1 MQARVRQRQQLALP
15 NSTVVIQ
22 YVQING
28 SVGVTLLL
36 TNTAHSRFGIEQ
48 SQQQLLWPQRGLH
61 QEHLIQI
68 GICAFI
74 TPWRALVQ
82 PAFS

>member
-1 MQARVRQRQQLALP
+1 MRQHQQLALP
-15 NSTVVIQ
+15 NSSVVIQ
-22 YVQING
+22 HVQING

-36 TNTAHSRFGIEQ
+36 ANAAHSRFRVEQ
-48 SQQQLLWPQRGLH
+48 SHQQLLRPQRGLH

-68 GICAFI
+68 GICALI
-74 TPWRALVQ
+74 APRRTLVP